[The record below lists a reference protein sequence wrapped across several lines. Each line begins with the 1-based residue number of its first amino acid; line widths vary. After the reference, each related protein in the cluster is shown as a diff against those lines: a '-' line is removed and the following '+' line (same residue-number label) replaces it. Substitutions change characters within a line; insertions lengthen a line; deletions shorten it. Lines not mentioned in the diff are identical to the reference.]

1 MKLTK
6 LHQLLVGLVVIILGL
21 LLTNFFFLKDVKSSI
36 ERTTTEIEELNTK
49 ISVAK
54 NIQNTANELQEQMTH
69 LKAQLDRLKK
79 VLPVE
84 INKPKFQADVKRYAN
99 ENGIEVIGAV
109 SNKPLTDDVIIEHP
123 FSYSAEGSY
132 HDFGRFFAQL
142 TNYPRIVNIK
152 GLSLGKTKDS
162 PRGAVAATFVVSVYS
177 YREPTPEELKAQIEA
192 KRAAASGGGKNKK
205 GRRR

>member
-6 LHQLLVGLVVIILGL
+6 LHQLLVGLVVVIVGL
-21 LLTNFFFLKDVKSSI
+21 LLTNFFLLKDVKLSI
-36 ERTTTEIEELNTK
+36 SQTKADIEELNTK

-99 ENGIEVIGAV
+99 ENGIEVIGAI

-123 FSYSAEGSY
+123 FSYIAEGSY

-152 GLSLGKTKDS
+152 GLSLAKAEES
-162 PRGAVAATFVVSVYS
+162 PRGAVQGRFVVSVYS

-192 KRAAASGGGKNKK
+192 KRAEASGRGKNKR

>member
-6 LHQLLVGLVVIILGL
+6 LHQFLVGLVVIIVSL
-21 LLTNFFFLKDVKSSI
+21 LLTNFFFLKDVKIGI
-36 ERTTTEIEELNTK
+36 ESNKTQIEKLKTD

-69 LKAQLDRLKK
+69 LRAQLDRLKK
-79 VLPVE
+79 VLPVD

-99 ENGIEVIGAV
+99 ENGVEITGAV
-109 SNKPLTDDVIIEHP
+109 SNRQVVDDVIVEHP
-123 FSYSAEGSY
+123 FSYEAEGSY

-152 GLSLGKTKDS
+152 GLSLGKAEDGQ
-162 PRGAVAATFVVSVYS
+162 RGAVAATFVISVYS

-192 KRAAASGGGKNKK
+192 KKREASGGKNKK
-205 GRRR
+205 RRGRR

>member
-1 MKLTK
+1 MF
-6 LHQLLVGLVVIILGL
+6 
-21 LLTNFFFLKDVKSSI
+21 TNFFFLKDVKLGI
-36 ERTTTEIEELNTK
+36 ERAKADIEQLNTD

-69 LKAQLDRLKK
+69 LRAQLDRLKK
-79 VLPVE
+79 VLPVD

-99 ENGIEVIGAV
+99 ENGIEIVGAV
-109 SNKPLTDDVIIEHP
+109 SNKPVIDDVIVEHP
-123 FSYSAEGSY
+123 FAYEAEGSF

-152 GLSLGKTKDS
+152 GLSLSKS
-162 PRGAVAATFVVSVYS
+162 EEAARGAVAATFVVSVYS

-192 KRAAASGGGKNKK
+192 KKAEASGGKNKK
-205 GRRR
+205 RRGRR

>member
-6 LHQLLVGLVVIILGL
+6 LHQLLVGLVVVIVGL
-21 LLTNFFFLKDVKSSI
+21 LLTNFFFLKDVKLSI
-36 ERTTTEIEELNTK
+36 SQTKADIEELNTK

-99 ENGIEVIGAV
+99 ENGIEVIGAI

-123 FSYSAEGSY
+123 FSYIAEGSY

-152 GLSLGKTKDS
+152 GLSLAKAQES
-162 PRGAVAATFVVSVYS
+162 PRGAVQGRFIVSVYS

-192 KRAAASGGGKNKK
+192 KRAEASGRGQKKK